1 MVDLGHLIQ
10 TPAMAVEFRCEFP
23 GCTVVKSADSEET
36 ALGLLQLH
44 QTNVHSNATQKQR
57 PPKVDRPQIAG
68 GATAEEW
75 ATFNRRWE
83 TFKSATDMS
92 QAETKCQLLAC
103 CEQELEA
110 NLFKDDPKLRDKTE
124 GDILAAMKSLA
135 VIDVAAT
142 VRVTELLA
150 MKQDHGEG
158 IRAFVARVRGTAN
171 ICAMEKACT
180 CGLNVNYTD
189 EVVRWVI
196 LAGLSSPEI
205 AREVLGTMDID
216 RKSLSD
222 TVSIVESKE
231 RAARACMG
239 ESAVSTASTYKKEK
253 KAVTINCKDCGKTA
267 PKFGR
272 NRLSC
277 LFFSLSEH
285 AFVPSNQ
292 DRQEARIRKNSQT
305 ARLLQFPSLGHLKYV
320 GQCIT
325 GSPRSP
331 QFRAL
336 LTTLCLT
343 SALDGRQKTPRNSPR

>member
-10 TPAMAVEFRCEFP
+10 TPAMAIEFRCEFP
-23 GCTVVKSADSEET
+23 GCTVVKSAASEET

-75 ATFNRRWE
+75 ATFNQYRE
-83 TFKSATDMS
+83 TFKSATNMS

-110 NLFKDDPKLRDKTE
+110 SLFKDDPKLRDRTE

-158 IRAFVARVRGTAN
+158 ISAFVARVHGTAN
-171 ICAMEKACT
+171 ICALEKACT
-180 CGLNVNYTD
+180 CGLDVNYTD
-189 EVVRWVI
+189 EVVRWVV

-231 RAARACMG
+231 HAARACMG
-239 ESAVSTASTYKKEK
+239 ESAVSAASSYKKEK
-253 KAVTINCKDCGKTA
+253 KAVTINCKNCGRTT

-272 NRLSC
+272 KQAEENCGVQTVRRVLSC
-277 LFFSLSEH
+277 QAIRTGRVQRSERT
-285 AFVPSNQ
+285 VRQQ
-292 DRQEARIRKNSQT
+292 DCCSFPVWGIRGTWGN
-305 ARLLQFPSLGHLKYV
+305 A
-320 GQCIT
+320 
-325 GSPRSP
+325 
-331 QFRAL
+331 
-336 LTTLCLT
+336 
-343 SALDGRQKTPRNSPR
+343 

>member
-103 CEQELEA
+103 REQELEA

-239 ESAVSTASTYKKEK
+239 ESAYKSIDIQEGEEGSDNKLQRLWEDHPEVRSEQAKE
-253 KAVTINCKDCGKTA
+253 NCGVHTVH
-267 PKFGR
+267 R
-272 NRLSC
+272 MLSC
-277 LFFSLSEH
+277 QAIRTGRKQGSERT
-285 AFVPSNQ
+285 VRQQ
-292 DRQEARIRKNSQT
+292 DCCS
-305 ARLLQFPSLGHLKYV
+305 FPVWG
-320 GQCIT
+320 I
-325 GSPRSP
+325 
-331 QFRAL
+331 
-336 LTTLCLT
+336 
-343 SALDGRQKTPRNSPR
+343 

>member
-1 MVDLGHLIQ
+1 M
-10 TPAMAVEFRCEFP
+10 PPR
-23 GCTVVKSADSEET
+23 
-36 ALGLLQLH
+36 
-44 QTNVHSNATQKQR
+44 NQR
-57 PPKVDRPQIAG
+57 PPKVDRPRIAG

-124 GDILAAMKSLA
+124 GDILASMKSLA

-158 IRAFVARVRGTAN
+158 IRSFVARVRSTAN
-171 ICAMEKACT
+171 ICALEKACT

-189 EVVRWVI
+189 EVVRWVV

-239 ESAVSTASTYKKEK
+239 ESAVSAASTYRKEKKEVESKERAARACMGESAVSAASTYKKEK
-253 KAVTINCKDCGKTA
+253 KAVTINCKDCGKTT

-272 NRLSC
+272 NR
-277 LFFSLSEH
+277 
-285 AFVPSNQ
+285 
-292 DRQEARIRKNSQT
+292 RRKIVEYKLCT
-305 ARLLQFPSLGHLKYV
+305 E
-320 GQCIT
+320 C
-325 GSPRSP
+325 
-331 QFRAL
+331 FRAKQ
-336 LTTLCLT
+336 
-343 SALDGRQKTPRNSPR
+343 SGQAESKDQKELSDSKTAAVSQSGTFEVLGAMQNRASKKPTVQGTVDKPCVWCPLWMADKKL